1 MLGATSSAVCTPH
14 PLIGTVEG
22 SNLQQNRNRNIGA
35 WPWPASSSCAKRASS
50 ASGDLG
56 PSVQPARFSVHSH
69 PVGECLY
76 FFLRCSTQ
84 AYPLERTC
92 RVLSRCGLKVQEK
105 ARSQLSRRESV
116 FDIKLLAWSR
126 ARGCPNPGDR
136 TRDNSE
142 QCATQQLRMMSPCK
156 RNLLLQT
163 PDYFTCFASSVIPVV
178 PSHPPRPR
186 LPP

>member
-76 FFLRCSTQ
+76 VFSTMFDASISVGAYMQGAVKMRLESAGKSSIATVQ
-84 AYPLERTC
+84 AG
-92 RVLSRCGLKVQEK
+92 VS
-105 ARSQLSRRESV
+105 
-116 FDIKLLAWSR
+116 F
-126 ARGCPNPGDR
+126 
-136 TRDNSE
+136 
-142 QCATQQLRMMSPCK
+142 
-156 RNLLLQT
+156 
-163 PDYFTCFASSVIPVV
+163 
-178 PSHPPRPR
+178 
-186 LPP
+186 